1 MTSMNRLLSTLG
13 LALGLTASAW
23 SAGPPAAAV
32 PHRVK
37 PAFPQLSL
45 PDRAA
50 HGQRAIDLLRT
61 RLPEVAAHYGKSPDE
76 FKALLLHDR
85 THRIDQR
92 GRVFIVEELDKPL
105 PATPAQA
112 SNTGL
117 IDGTLAPLDQTFLLH
132 SKPGAKRTIYL
143 NFKGATLSGT
153 AWNSA
158 GSITALPF
166 DIDGVPYTFSTA
178 ELQRIQYIWQRVA
191 EDYAAF
197 DVNVTTEAVPLD
209 KIIRA
214 GSTDDVFGTTVL
226 ITSSTGVFSCSCG
239 GVAYLGVFDDTSE
252 FYKPALVF
260 YNQLGGG
267 NERYVAE
274 AISHEAGH
282 NMGLSH
288 DGTATVGYYQG
299 HGSGATGW
307 GPIMGVG
314 YYQALVQWSKG
325 QYAGANNVQ
334 DDYAVMQSNGL
345 PLRADDHGNTA
356 GTATVLAATA
366 SGGLSSASAQ
376 GVIERPTDIDVFA
389 FAAGA
394 GTASFTVSPAARSA
408 NLDAWVGLRDAAGN
422 LLANINPAD
431 ALNASVSVVLPA
443 AGTYTLS
450 VQGTGKGDPLTTGY
464 TNYGSLGQYAVAASY
479 PTPGSQAPIAVIA
492 ASTLR
497 GTAPLAVNFTG
508 TGSSDADGSLVT
520 YEWSFGDAGTAS
532 GGTANHTYG
541 TPGSYSA
548 VLRVTD
554 NSGLSASSS
563 VTITVDAPVVV
574 LPMRVADIAMALK
587 LALNGSTK
595 ATAAVKVLDVNG
607 LPVAG
612 ASVAGSWSGLVAR
625 TGTATT
631 DSTGVARFTSP
642 GSRSLG
648 TFRFTVNSVAR
659 SGYAYVPASN
669 FETSD
674 YITR

>member
-1 MTSMNRLLSTLG
+1 M
-13 LALGLTASAW
+13 
-23 SAGPPAAAV
+23 
-32 PHRVK
+32 
-37 PAFPQLSL
+37 
-45 PDRAA
+45 
-50 HGQRAIDLLRT
+50 
-61 RLPEVAAHYGKSPDE
+61 
-76 FKALLLHDR
+76 LHDR

-105 PATPAQA
+105 PATTAA
-112 SNTGL
+112 AAGSTGL

-158 GSITALPF
+158 GTITALPF
-166 DIDGVPYTFSTA
+166 DTDGVPYTFSTA

-197 DVNVTTEAVPLD
+197 DVNVTTEAVPLEQ
-209 KIIRA
+209 IIRA

-226 ITSSTGVFSCSCG
+226 ITSSTGVYNCSCG

-267 NERYVAE
+267 NEKYVAE

-282 NMGLSH
+282 NMGLNH
-288 DGTATVGYYQG
+288 DGTAT
-299 HGSGATGW
+299 
-307 GPIMGVG
+307 
-314 YYQALVQWSKG
+314 
-325 QYAGANNVQ
+325 
-334 DDYAVMQSNGL
+334 
-345 PLRADDHGNTA
+345 
-356 GTATVLAATA
+356 
-366 SGGLSSASAQ
+366 
-376 GVIERPTDIDVFA
+376 
-389 FAAGA
+389 
-394 GTASFTVSPAARSA
+394 FTVSPAARSA

-431 ALNASVSVVLPA
+431 ALNASFSVVLPA

-464 TNYGSLGQYAVAASY
+464 TNYGSLGQYAVTASY
-479 PTPGSQAPIAVIA
+479 PTPGSLAPTAVIT

-497 GTAPLAVNFTG
+497 GTAPLTVNFSG
-508 TGSSDADGSLVT
+508 TGSSDADGSLVA
-520 YEWSFGDAGTAS
+520 YDWSFGDATTAS
-532 GGTANHTYG
+532 GSTAAHTYG

-548 VLRVTD
+548 VLRATD

-563 VTITVDAPVVV
+563 VIITVDAPVVV
-574 LPMRVADIAMALK
+574 VPMSVADIAMSLK
-587 LALNGSTK
+587 LAKNGSAT

-625 TGTATT
+625 NSTVTT

-642 GSRSLG
+642 SSRSSG
-648 TFRFTVNSVAR
+648 TFRFTVNSVVR
-659 SGYAYVPASN
+659 SGYTYTPLN
-669 FETSD
+669 NTETTD
-674 YITR
+674 FINR